1 MSLRAKGGI
10 MDRLA
15 IDYVQSGIQYQ
26 FNNLKLLDQAFTR
39 KSYSAEHP
47 EAQNN
52 EVLEF
57 YGDEILDFFV
67 TKRMYK
73 QFSKITNNE
82 LVSEKNEGEL
92 TKLKSIIVSKESL
105 ARCMHNFGFSKFLYL
120 GKSDEENNVQ
130 NSISVNEDLFEAIVG
145 AVAADCNWD
154 YNILEKLCD
163 TMLQFETTNNYLT
176 ILVAEKSQALGFGEP
191 EYTPMSYQLQGMND
205 MPAYNLY
212 NQYLSISEFET
223 PKNPKTGKCEY
234 YINIGGNYFMGI
246 GDGPLQAKLEADKLA
261 YQFLCQEE
269 IKRKFEKIDYDN
281 PASALHELF
290 QKKVIMEVRYE
301 FNEYHDENGNPIW
314 NCKAF
319 LEGYGEFSADNASK
333 KQVKQ
338 DASLKLL
345 RHITETKI
353 KKSKKPEPAIFYA
366 GDARFW
372 SDELKEKMKKDAHDA
387 FTYLEEK

>member
-1 MSLRAKGGI
+1 MTRN
-10 MDRLA
+10 D
-15 IDYVQSGIQYQ
+15 IDFVQSGIQYQ
-26 FNNLKLLDQAFTR
+26 FNNLRLLDQAFTR

-67 TKRMYK
+67 TKKMYK
-73 QFSKITNNE
+73 KFSKIINHE

-105 ARCMHNFGFSKFLYL
+105 SRCMHNFGFSKFLYL

-145 AVAADCNWD
+145 AVAADCDWD

-191 EYTPMSYQLQGMND
+191 EYIPMFYQLQD
-205 MPAYNLY
+205 MRDLPSNNFY
-212 NQYLSISEFET
+212 NQYLVVGGFGT
-223 PKNPKTGKCEY
+223 PKNPKTGKYEY
-234 YINIGGNYFMGI
+234 YINIGGNYFLGI
-246 GDGPLQAKLEADKLA
+246 SDGILQAKLDADGQA
-261 YQFLCQEE
+261 YRFLCQEE

-353 KKSKKPEPAIFYA
+353 KKAEKPKPIVHYLGECQ
-366 GDARFW
+366 FW
-372 SDELKEKMKKDAHDA
+372 SDEQKAEAEKNFYKKPCN
-387 FTYLEEK
+387 LGE

>member
-1 MSLRAKGGI
+1 MSLRAKRGI

-26 FNNLKLLDQAFTR
+26 FKNLRLLDQAFTR

-67 TKRMYK
+67 TKNMYK
-73 QFSKITNNE
+73 KFSKIINNE

-105 ARCMHNFGFSKFLYL
+105 ARCMRNFGFSQFLYL
-120 GKSDEENNVQ
+120 GKSDIENNVQ

-145 AVAADCNWD
+145 AVAADCNWNYD
-154 YNILEKLCD
+154 TLEKLCD
-163 TMLQFETTNNYLT
+163 TMLQFETINNYLT
-176 ILVAEKSQALGFGEP
+176 ILVAEKSNTLGFGEP
-191 EYTPMSYQLQGMND
+191 EYTPMSYQLQDMRD
-205 MPAYNLY
+205 MPSNNIY
-212 NQYLSISEFET
+212 NQYLVVNEFGT

-234 YINIGGNYFMGI
+234 FVNIGGNYFKGI
-246 GDGPLQAKLEADKLA
+246 GDGVLQARLDADGQA
-261 YQFLCQEE
+261 YRFLCQEE

-345 RHITETKI
+345 RYIIETNIEKAE
-353 KKSKKPEPAIFYA
+353 KPKPSE
-366 GDARFW
+366 RF
-372 SDELKEKMKKDAHDA
+372 SGMFSLLSEEQKKDAWEN
-387 FTYLEEK
+387 FSQLLPNKENK

>member
-1 MSLRAKGGI
+1 MTRT
-10 MDRLA
+10 D

-26 FNNLKLLDQAFTR
+26 FNNLRLLDQAFTR

-67 TKRMYK
+67 TKKMYK
-73 QFSKITNNE
+73 KFSKIINNE

-145 AVAADCNWD
+145 AVAADCDWD

-176 ILVAEKSQALGFGEP
+176 ILVAEKSHALGFGEP
-191 EYTPMSYQLQGMND
+191 EYTPLSYQLQDMRD
-205 MPAYNLY
+205 MPSNNFY
-212 NQYLSISEFET
+212 NQYLVVDGFGT
-223 PKNPKTGKCEY
+223 PKNPKTGKYEY
-234 YINIGGNYFMGI
+234 YINICGNYFLGV
-246 GDGPLQAKLEADKLA
+246 GDGILQAKLDADGQA
-261 YQFLCQEE
+261 YRFLCQEE
-269 IKRKFEKIDYDN
+269 IKRKFENIDYDN

-353 KKSKKPEPAIFYA
+353 KKAEKPKPIVHYHGLFSLL
-366 GDARFW
+366 
-372 SDELKEKMKKDAHDA
+372 SDEQKKDAWKN
-387 FTYLEEK
+387 LSQILQNKEEK

>member
-1 MSLRAKGGI
+1 

-26 FNNLKLLDQAFTR
+26 FNNLRLLDQAFTR

-67 TKRMYK
+67 TKKMYEK
-73 QFSKITNNE
+73 FSKIINNE

-105 ARCMHNFGFSKFLYL
+105 ARCMHNFGFS
-120 GKSDEENNVQ
+120 
-130 NSISVNEDLFEAIVG
+130 
-145 AVAADCNWD
+145 DCNWD

-205 MPAYNLY
+205 MPTYNLY

-269 IKRKFEKIDYDN
+269 IKRKFKKIDYDN

-353 KKSKKPEPAIFYA
+353 EKAEKPEPAIFYA

-387 FTYLEEK
+387 FTHLEEK